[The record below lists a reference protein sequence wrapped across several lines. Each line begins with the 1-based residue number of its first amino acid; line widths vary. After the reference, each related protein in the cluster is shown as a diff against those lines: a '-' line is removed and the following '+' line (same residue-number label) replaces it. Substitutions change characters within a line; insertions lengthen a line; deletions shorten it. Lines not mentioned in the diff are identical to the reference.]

1 MKSLNVIILSSAC
14 QTQHFFFSYL
24 QTFFRERKPLTLCEK
39 RIRNMEDLCHKLP
52 DNDQAYRT
60 LDSTKR
66 AVEEVTEQ
74 IKSTH
79 LKLEQHP
86 DKWKE
91 WNER

>member
-1 MKSLNVIILSSAC
+1 M
-14 QTQHFFFSYL
+14 
-24 QTFFRERKPLTLCEK
+24 LCEK

-52 DNDQAYRT
+52 DNDPAYRT
-60 LDSTKR
+60 LDSTR
-66 AVEEVTEQ
+66 MVVEEVTEQ

-79 LKLEQHP
+79 LKLEQHH